1 MYVYLQ
7 WLYMG
12 MFRPKSKEA
21 QDANIGEE
29 GARVAKGVVD
39 QRYKELG
46 PMTSHEKG
54 VLILFIL
61 MIVLYFTRNPG
72 FMPGWGNYFGLS

>member
-1 MYVYLQ
+1 
-7 WLYMG
+7 

-29 GARVAKGVVD
+29 GARVARNVVD

-46 PMTSHEKG
+46 PMSAHEKG
-54 VLILFIL
+54 VMILFIL
-61 MIVLYFTRNPG
+61 MVLLYFTRNPG
-72 FMPGWGNYFGLS
+72 FMPGWASIFGVKYVYFQ